1 MELVRFAHK
10 LKKSKKNYI
19 GILGGTF
26 NPPHKG
32 HLFVSNYALQRLNLG
47 EIWWIVTCKNP
58 LKKTQENFQKRLEY
72 VKAFIKNRNIK
83 ILEICDPQKNI
94 YTIDVLEY
102 LYKHYPNKKF
112 IWLMGVD
119 NLKNF
124 HLWKDWKKIFYNIP
138 IAIFDRPFYSLNIAT
153 SKVSRFFKG
162 KKISTKSVKTFK
174 YTVPPSWIFLNNL
187 THSGS
192 SSKIRNIINERK

>member
-1 MELVRFAHK
+1 MERREIGISTSKVHARGPVGVAQLTSFKYKVLGTGQRFVHK
-10 LKKSKKNYI
+10 LKKSKKNFV

-47 EIWWIVTCKNP
+47 EIWWVVTQKNP
-58 LKKTQENFQKRLEY
+58 LKKTHENFQKRLEY
-72 VKAFIKNRNIK
+72 VKAFIRNRNIK
-83 ILEICDPQKNI
+83 IMEIYDPKKNI

-102 LYKHYPNKKF
+102 LYKNHPNKKF

-138 IAIFDRPFYSLNIAT
+138 IAIFDNHLLFKRCNI
-153 SKVSRFFKG
+153 
-162 KKISTKSVKTFK
+162 
-174 YTVPPSWIFLNNL
+174 
-187 THSGS
+187 
-192 SSKIRNIINERK
+192 